1 MSIFAFWDLVVIDA
15 NFALLFVNWL
25 VWCSV
30 DLWPLL
36 LFLIES
42 SLDGFDA
49 ELMNSRDTLWLDQS
63 WQGSGLVARV
73 APSWNSESYSLVIA
87 AQELQ

>member
-1 MSIFAFWDLVVIDA
+1 MDL
-15 NFALLFVNWL
+15 L
-25 VWCSV
+25 
-30 DLWPLL
+30 PPL

-73 APSWNSESYSLVIA
+73 APSWNSESHSVVIA
-87 AQELQ
+87 AKRAPMKRQQ